1 MIDQLT
7 NSRLVNTFGKA
18 LEASAFRHK
27 VISNNLANF
36 NTPGFKKSVV
46 AFEDLLAKELSP
58 TTDKLKLMR
67 TNERH
72 LPVQPSDL
80 SPQVKTI
87 SQTTLRTDGNN
98 VDVDEEMAG
107 LAKNTIYYNAVVR
120 QLGGH
125 FSGLKSV
132 ISGQK

>member
-7 NSRLVNTFGKA
+7 NSQLVSTFGKA
-18 LEASAFRHK
+18 LEASNLRQK

-46 AFEDLLAKELSP
+46 AFEEILAKELSP
-58 TTDKLKLMR
+58 VVDKLELAR

-72 LPVQPSDL
+72 IPIQISDL
-80 SPQVKTI
+80 SPRVNTI
-87 SQTTLRTDGNN
+87 TQTTLRTDGNN
-98 VDVDEEMAG
+98 IDVDEEMAG
-107 LAKNTIYYNAVVR
+107 LAKNTIYYNAIVR
-120 QLGGH
+120 QLGSH
-125 FSGLKSV
+125 FTSLKSI

>member
-1 MIDQLT
+1 MINQLT
-7 NSRLVNTFGKA
+7 NSQLVNTLGKA
-18 LEASAFRHK
+18 LGASALRQK

-58 TTDKLKLMR
+58 AADKMELMR
-67 TNERH
+67 TNKRH
-72 LPVQPSDL
+72 LPVQTSDL
-80 SPQVKTI
+80 SPQINTI

-120 QLGGH
+120 QIGGH
-125 FSGLKSV
+125 FSGLKT
-132 ISGQK
+132 ILSGQK